1 MEQLEQYKKYLKY
14 IESRLTDDVVE
25 TMTPEEKMEYVRL
38 FSQIQARIELM
49 ENLKWGECFYGW

>member
-49 ENLKWGECFYGW
+49 EKLKWGECFYGW

>member
-49 ENLKWGECFYGW
+49 EKLK